1 MEYLID
7 NFANYGFYINF
18 FFIFYICLKA
28 RLSNIISR
36 EVFCLLVISC
46 LGPILFKFIPF
57 FNLMF
62 PDQGGYYD
70 NITILRD
77 NYSYD
82 LLRHSNNS
90 KQLSLILSIVP
101 IPLVESVSSATFLNK
116 FLIVFLIIY
125 LIQFKYITNAQ
136 SVILL
141 LYPSLFLYSS
151 LMLKETTVVFLI
163 ILSYIF
169 LIKDKYFFCLA
180 CLGLTAL
187 IKFHLA
193 LLFAIIYLIYPLFYL
208 KFIKKYLIYLILT
221 IFTLLA
227 IYIQLDY
234 SLIDKLNIYIYNFN
248 LESNDYSAEA
258 LAFSK
263 NYIKLDISS
272 IYNIITLIISYFFK
286 PFLYKIENFS
296 QLFQSLENIFILS
309 ILIYY
314 LKKLYLKNIAKTYY
328 IISSILIISLPYA
341 IIVSNIGTLSR
352 YRFTVLIIFLFIIFI
367 ELNKFKKKNEKY

>member
-1 MEYLID
+1 M
-7 NFANYGFYINF
+7 
-18 FFIFYICLKA
+18 
-28 RLSNIISR
+28 
-36 EVFCLLVISC
+36 
-46 LGPILFKFIPF
+46 
-57 FNLMF
+57 
-62 PDQGGYYD
+62 
-70 NITILRD
+70 
-77 NYSYD
+77 
-82 LLRHSNNS
+82 
-90 KQLSLILSIVP
+90 
-101 IPLVESVSSATFLNK
+101 
-116 FLIVFLIIY
+116 
-125 LIQFKYITNAQ
+125 
-136 SVILL
+136 
-141 LYPSLFLYSS
+141 
-151 LMLKETTVVFLI
+151 
-163 ILSYIF
+163 
-169 LIKDKYFFCLA
+169 
-180 CLGLTAL
+180 
-187 IKFHLA
+187 
-193 LLFAIIYLIYPLFYL
+193 
-208 KFIKKYLIYLILT
+208 IYLILT